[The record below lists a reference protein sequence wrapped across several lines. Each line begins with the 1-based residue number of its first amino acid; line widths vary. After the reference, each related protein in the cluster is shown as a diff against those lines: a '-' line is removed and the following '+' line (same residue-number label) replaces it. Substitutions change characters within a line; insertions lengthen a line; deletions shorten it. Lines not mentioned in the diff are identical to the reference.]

1 MKAVVDVVRAE
12 VFKVTRK
19 RRVYLLAALY
29 WVVAPIIAL
38 IVARVLFTNLSGS
51 FIDEQVSVVQA
62 IRSFASPHGLAT
74 FLLSVPSYV
83 SPTFYMVAIAL
94 ITALLIGEERG
105 QNMWKTVLV
114 VQPNR
119 LAVLGG
125 KLIVAMGAIGALM
138 LGAVLSALVF
148 GALGTLFLPTD
159 FSGTWS
165 NVLGLYALQWAL
177 TLAPVALAFLLV
189 FLVRSAVLGIVM
201 VLFLPGLIETIYTIL
216 NSIGQLQPLNRFNA
230 IFQALRLQQA
240 WEAMP
245 RYFFTTNLY
254 GPARAPLGG
263 VAEEVFFSA
272 GGSAQAMGPFAALLG
287 GGLSVQHNAL
297 VMAGYA
303 AVFLALLTL
312 AFLRRDVD

>member
-1 MKAVVDVVRAE
+1 MSALLDVVRAE
-12 VFKVTRK
+12 TFKVTRK
-19 RRVYLLAALY
+19 RRLYVLAALY

-38 IVARVLFTNLSGS
+38 IVGRVLVTNLAGS
-51 FIDEQVSVVQA
+51 FVDTDATVQEVVRA
-62 IRSFASPHGLAT
+62 FASPHGLAT
-74 FLLSVPSYV
+74 FLLSVPAYV

-94 ITALLIGEERG
+94 LTALLIGEERG

-125 KLIVAMGAIGALM
+125 KLVVAMGAIAMLM
-138 LGAVLSALVF
+138 LGALISSLLF
-148 GALGTLFLPTD
+148 GAFGTLFLPTD
-159 FSGTWS
+159 FSGAWG

-189 FLVRSAVLGIVM
+189 FAVRSAVLGIVM
-201 VLFLPGLIETIYTIL
+201 VLFLPGMIEITYTIL
-216 NSIGQLQPLNRFNA
+216 NSIGQLQPLNRINA
-230 IFQALRLQQA
+230 VFQMLRLQQA
-240 WEAMP
+240 WEAAP

-254 GPARAPLGG
+254 GPARSPVGG
-263 VAEEVFFSA
+263 LAQELMASAAEAE
-272 GGSAQAMGPFAALLG
+272 GPGPFNVLLG
-287 GGLSVQHNAL
+287 SGLSLQHNTL

-303 AVFLALLTL
+303 AVFLALLTW

>member
-1 MKAVVDVVRAE
+1 MNAFVNVVRAE
-12 VFKVTRK
+12 AFKVTRK

-38 IVARVLFTNLSGS
+38 IVARVVTTNLAGT
-51 FIDEQVSVVQA
+51 FIDEGATVQEVVRA
-62 IRSFASPHGLAT
+62 FASPHGLAT
-74 FLLSVPSYV
+74 FLLSVPAYV
-83 SPTFYMVAIAL
+83 SPSLYMVAIAL

-125 KLIVAMGAIGALM
+125 KLVVAMGVIALLMVGALVSS
-138 LGAVLSALVF
+138 VLF
-148 GALGTLFLPTD
+148 GAFGMLFLPTD
-159 FSGTWS
+159 FSGPWG
-165 NVLGLYALQWAL
+165 NVIGLYALQWAL

-201 VLFLPGLIETIYTIL
+201 VLGLPGLIEMIYAIL
-216 NSIGQLQPLNRFNA
+216 NSIGQLQPLNRLNA
-230 IFQALRLQQA
+230 LFQALRIQQA
-240 WEAMP
+240 WEAAP
-245 RYFFTTNLY
+245 RYFFTANLY
-254 GPARAPLGG
+254 GPARSPVGG
-263 VAEEVFFSA
+263 LAQQLTGGAMA
-272 GGSAQAMGPFAALLG
+272 GEDLGPFAMLFG
-287 GGLSVQHNAL
+287 SNLSLQHNAL

>member
-1 MKAVVDVVRAE
+1 MSAILATVRAE
-12 VFKVTRK
+12 TFKLLRK
-19 RRVYLLAALY
+19 RRIYVLAFLYWVLLPAVALLVGRLLYTNLREFEREGLPVADLLQSLFSAHGLATVALTGPAYMSPTAYIVGVVLLAAL
-29 WVVAPIIAL
+29 
-38 IVARVLFTNLSGS
+38 F
-51 FIDEQVSVVQA
+51 
-62 IRSFASPHGLAT
+62 
-74 FLLSVPSYV
+74 
-83 SPTFYMVAIAL
+83 
-94 ITALLIGEERG
+94 IGEERG

-114 VQPNR
+114 VQPDR

-148 GALGTLFLPTD
+148 GAVGTLFLPTD
-159 FSGTWS
+159 FSGTWG

-272 GGSAQAMGPFAALLG
+272 GGSAQDMGPFAALLG

>member
-1 MKAVVDVVRAE
+1 MNAVINVVRAE
-12 VFKVTRK
+12 AFKVARK
-19 RRVYLLAALY
+19 RRLYLLAGLY
-29 WVVAPIIAL
+29 WVIAPLIAL

-51 FIDEQVSVVQA
+51 FIDDQVSVVQA

-125 KLIVAMGAIGALM
+125 KLIVAMGAVGVLM
-138 LGAVLSALVF
+138 LGALVSALLF
-148 GALGTLFLPTD
+148 GAVGTLFLPTD
-159 FSGTWS
+159 FSGTWG

-177 TLAPVALAFLLV
+177 TLAPIALAFLLV

-216 NSIGQLQPLNRFNA
+216 NTIGQLQPLNRFNA

-263 VAEEVFFSA
+263 VAQELFTA
-272 GGSAQAMGPFAALLG
+272 GGGSAQDMGPFAALLG
-287 GGLSVQHNAL
+287 GGLSIQHNTL